1 MKKLLLALLVSL
13 GLQTQAQINYCDSI
27 EINLVSSSAW
37 CNLETNISSLGIQG
51 TVTYDWTLVDPTMT
65 WNWAG
70 WDSTSTPNFW
80 LQSNTTTTNVNPL
93 YYNDT
98 LLICLTVMVWNN
110 NGTILLNCYNSCEDT
125 LFWDGVQ
132 WNLSSQQTQ
141 IPITCNSI
149 TTTYL
154 NITPNTIDVTTNSMS
169 LGVQFPMHSWDLY
182 EGGWNGQLTY
192 SDTTVNATIPLP
204 SPNLVDTFVL
214 CNWSDYGAAPY
225 SCYSCDTFA
234 WNNGNWN
241 LLSIMQQPNY
251 CDSLS
256 YNINANFQNQI
267 PFEVQGNINNFSDAV
282 NWNWAVC
289 GGGLCYSGY
298 SIDDN
303 TASFPQIS
311 YYDTVQVCYTASVV
325 NNNMIDTICESCDY
339 YIFDFT
345 TTDSWVLFNM
355 NNPTS
360 INELTFNEINDNKI
374 YDMLGR
380 ELNEIP
386 VGIMYIRNKRLYI
399 TN

>member
-37 CNLETNISSLGIQG
+37 CNLETNISNLGIIG
-51 TVTYDWTLVDPTMT
+51 TVQYDWTLVDPTAQ

-70 WDSTSTPNFW
+70 WDASSTPNFW
-80 LQSNTTTTNVNPL
+80 LQPNTTTTNVNPI
-93 YYNDT
+93 YFNDT
-98 LLICLTVMVWNN
+98 LVICLTVLIYDSITNQ
-110 NGTILLNCYNSCEDT
+110 TLNCYNSCEDT

-132 WNLSSQQTQ
+132 WNLSYQQTQ
-141 IPITCNSI
+141 IPITCDSI

-192 SDTTVNATIPLP
+192 SDTTVNTTIPLP
-204 SPNLVDTFVL
+204 SSNLVDTFVL

-241 LLSIMQQPNY
+241 LLSMMQQPY
-251 CDSLS
+251 FCCDSITYWTDQGQGLFVGLDTTGIIHNPDS
-256 YNINANFQNQI
+256 MTVSWQVCNSDMCYVGDGINAYFGQI
-267 PFEVQGNINNFSDAV
+267 V
-282 NWNWAVC
+282 
-289 GGGLCYSGY
+289 
-298 SIDDN
+298 
-303 TASFPQIS
+303 T
-311 YYDTVQVCYTASVV
+311 T
-325 NNNMIDTICESCDY
+325 DTIKVGYDIYIYENGVLEICSIEEWL
-339 YIFDFT
+339 IFDQNT
-345 TTDSWVLFNM
+345 YSWVLFNM